1 MVGGWNGF
9 LESIFELTLTLPHTK
24 TFHKVSTP
32 GLGARGLEH
41 LNFYSKFGVLSSTIV
56 GRIVSII
63 YWRIDSIN
71 FGRNTR

>member
-1 MVGGWNGF
+1 MKF
-9 LESIFELTLTLPHTK
+9 LVPFVPIGREQCR
-24 TFHKVSTP
+24 V
-32 GLGARGLEH
+32 
-41 LNFYSKFGVLSSTIV
+41 V